1 MSAIYDYLSVPFGWV
16 LSFFYQ
22 LSGNYLLSLF
32 LLTLIVRLI
41 LLPSA
46 IKQQKNSAG
55 QLRMQAKINR
65 IKEKYAGNQQK
76 INEATQELYQKE
88 GFNPMSSGC
97 LPLLIQ
103 FPVIIG
109 LFGVIYLPLSEVLRI
124 ENSVIEKL
132 WAALQELPSFTQ
144 TVENIS
150 NITRQREIYILKY
163 FDELVGSVPEAATY
177 TDEIHNFISNYRIF
191 GVDLSGTPSI
201 KVMDKL
207 LLIPVLVLVTSLL
220 TSVFMMIKQ
229 NKQTNADKQTKL
241 SSGCMM
247 FMSPLMSVYFSFI
260 LPAGVG
266 IYWCMSNVISFVQ
279 TLVLSFTHNPKKM
292 VARLMIDE
300 TVERRSKEENTKKI
314 KMLQDSNTGEK

>member
-1 MSAIYDYLSVPFGWV
+1 MQNLYDALSIPFGWV
-16 LSFFYQ
+16 LGFFYQ

-41 LLPSA
+41 LLPSS

-55 QLRMQAKINR
+55 QLRMQAKVNK

-109 LFGVIYLPLSEVLRI
+109 LFGVIYKPLSEVLRI
-124 ENSVIEKL
+124 GSDVIDKL
-132 WAALQELPSFTQ
+132 TAALNELPEAADL
-144 TVENIS
+144 VENLAKNS
-150 NITRQREIYILKY
+150 RQTEIYILKF
-163 FDELVGSVPEAATY
+163 FDSLVEKVPEAATY
-177 TDEIHNFISNYRIF
+177 AEDVHNFINQYRFF
-191 GVDLSGTPSI
+191 GVDLSETPSI
-201 KVMDKL
+201 KSFDKL
-207 LLIPVLVLVTSLL
+207 WIIPALVLVTSML
-220 TSVFMMIKQ
+220 TSIFMIMKQ
-229 NKQTNADKQTKL
+229 AKQQNGDKSAL
-241 SSGCMM
+241 MSSGCMM
-247 FMSPLMSVYFSFI
+247 IMSPLMSVYFSFI

-279 TLVLSFTHNPKKM
+279 TLVLAYTHNPKKM
-292 VARLMIDE
+292 VAQLMIDE
-300 TVERRSKEENTKKI
+300 TVERRSREENTKKI
-314 KMLQDSNTGEK
+314 KMLQDKDE